1 MENDNMLSQI
11 RAAFGGGGV
20 DIRTYSPLT
29 FAYIGD
35 AVYEII
41 MRTIVVDTG
50 QRAVE
55 ELHRHT
61 IKLVCAQT
69 QAAMAEALYDDFMTE
84 EEQAIYRRGKN
95 AKINSPAKNASLAD
109 YKKATGLEAVC
120 GYLFLGG
127 RSERAIELVKKGIEL
142 LGIEI

>member
-1 MENDNMLSQI
+1 MENDGMLSQI

-41 MRTIVVDTG
+41 MRTIVVDMG

-55 ELHRHT
+55 ELHGHT

-69 QAAMAEALYDDFMTE
+69 QAAMAEALYDNFMTE
-84 EEQAIYRRGKN
+84 EEQVIYKRGRN
-95 AKINSPAKNASLAD
+95 AKINSSAKNASLVD
-109 YKKATGLEAVC
+109 YRKATGFEAVC
-120 GYLFLGG
+120 GYLFLSD
-127 RSERAIELVKKGIEL
+127 RSERVIELVKKGIEL
-142 LGIEI
+142 LEIEI